1 MHLDYGLFLIQW
13 ILTDH
18 GKTPWD
24 YGLPQFTHR
33 WDLADGNRL
42 LSAEV
47 RRLPNADQ
55 ASCFDTIV
63 AAVDADPRADPRP
76 ATQRRERPRTR
87 GSPRSA
93 CDVAELVLAASA
105 ASAREWGET
114 GCSRSVAR
122 ADEEEGE
129 GEVTE
134 AAAEGAAG
142 AAAAALAAVA
152 IHRLVL
158 TELKL

>member
-1 MHLDYGLFLIQW
+1 M
-13 ILTDH
+13 
-18 GKTPWD
+18 
-24 YGLPQFTHR
+24 THR
-33 WDLADGNRL
+33 WDLADDNPL
-42 LSAEV
+42 LSAELCNDPAEEGRLFAEM
-47 RRLPNADQ
+47 RRQLKADQ

-63 AAVDADPRADPRP
+63 AAVDADPRADPRL

-114 GCSRSVAR
+114 GCFRSVAR
-122 ADEEEGE
+122 ADEEVE

-134 AAAEGAAG
+134 AAAAAVEGVEG
-142 AAAAALAAVA
+142 AAAAALAAAA

-158 TELKL
+158 AELKL